1 MMHPRARAMPARLRI
16 ALVVSVLSAGVG
28 LARTANAQAVVAVP
42 GALLGSWEAL
52 SRSESGLGS
61 TIAFAPDNS
70 LTFTMGAM
78 VDMSYRRAGDSL
90 FVRGPDGDLAPA
102 KVAFVHDTLVVT
114 RNGHEQRET
123 RVGPA
128 PASGEGNSLVGMWT
142 YLHYTG
148 VPAFEEYTA
157 AGAYHLRVPI
167 RTLQGNYTAFGD
179 AAMLHLM
186 GDGGGDRNV
195 KFSVVGDTLQ
205 LSWDGQK
212 SRYLRAKPLPLS
224 R

>member
-1 MMHPRARAMPARLRI
+1 M
-16 ALVVSVLSAGVG
+16 VLSVSLLVAAAG
-28 LARTANAQAVVAVP
+28 TAGAQGAVAVP
-42 GALLGSWEAL
+42 GALLGSWEAM
-52 SRSESGLGS
+52 SRSEGGLGS
-61 TIAFAPDNS
+61 TIAFAPDNT

-78 VDMSYRRAGDSL
+78 VDMSYRRSGDSL
-90 FVRGPDGDLAPA
+90 FVTGPDGDLAPA
-102 KVAFVHDTLVVT
+102 KFAFVHDTLVVT
-114 RNGHEQRET
+114 RNGREQREV
-123 RVGPA
+123 RVGSIVA
-128 PASGEGNSLVGMWT
+128 GNPLVGSWT

-157 AGAYHLRVPI
+157 TGAYHLRVPI

-212 SRYLRAKPLPLS
+212 SRYLRARPLPLT

>member
-1 MMHPRARAMPARLRI
+1 MTPSRTRSIFSSARFI
-16 ALVVSVLSAGVG
+16 LVAAPLWLSG
-28 LARTANAQAVVAVP
+28 NAAAQGVVAVP
-42 GALLGSWEAL
+42 GALLGSWEAM
-52 SRSESGLGS
+52 SRSEGGLGS
-61 TIAFAPDNS
+61 TIAFAPDNT

-78 VDMSYRRAGDSL
+78 VDMSYRRSGDSL
-90 FVRGPDGDLAPA
+90 FVTSPNGELAPA

-114 RNGHEQRET
+114 RNGREQRET
-123 RVGPA
+123 RVGSA
-128 PASGEGNSLVGMWT
+128 AAGNSLVGNWP

-148 VPAFEEYTA
+148 VPAYEEYTA
-157 AGAYHLRVPI
+157 TGAYHLRVPI

-205 LSWDGQK
+205 LSWDGQT
-212 SRYLRAKPLPLS
+212 SRYLRAKPLP

>member
-1 MMHPRARAMPARLRI
+1 MKAYRTRSFFSSARMV
-16 ALVVSVLSAGVG
+16 LVVAQLSLAG
-28 LARTANAQAVVAVP
+28 TAKAQGVVAVP
-42 GALLGSWEAL
+42 GALLGSWEAI
-52 SRSESGLGS
+52 SRSEGGLGS
-61 TIAFAPDNS
+61 AIAFAADNT

-78 VDMSYRRAGDSL
+78 VDMSYRRSGDSL
-90 FVRGPDGDLAPA
+90 FVTSPNGDLAPA
-102 KVAFVHDTLVVT
+102 KIAIVHDTLVVT
-114 RNGHEQRET
+114 RKGREQRES
-123 RVGPA
+123 RIGAAVGNNP
-128 PASGEGNSLVGMWT
+128 LVGNWT

-148 VPAFEEYTA
+148 VPAYEVYTA
-157 AGAYHLRVPI
+157 SGAYHLRVPI

-205 LSWDGQK
+205 LSWDGQT
-212 SRYLRAKPLPLS
+212 SRYLRAKPLP

>member
-1 MMHPRARAMPARLRI
+1 
-16 ALVVSVLSAGVG
+16 
-28 LARTANAQAVVAVP
+28 VA
-42 GALLGSWEAL
+42 
-52 SRSESGLGS
+52 
-61 TIAFAPDNS
+61 DN
-70 LTFTMGAM
+70 
-78 VDMSYRRAGDSL
+78 
-90 FVRGPDGDLAPA
+90 P
-102 KVAFVHDTLVVT
+102 
-114 RNGHEQRET
+114 
-123 RVGPA
+123 
-128 PASGEGNSLVGMWT
+128 LVGNWT

-148 VPAFEEYTA
+148 VPAYEEYTV

-205 LSWDGQK
+205 LSWDGQT
-212 SRYLRAKPLPLS
+212 SRYLRAKPLP

>member
-1 MMHPRARAMPARLRI
+1 MTLLRTRPIFSSARVVLVAAPLWLSARAA
-16 ALVVSVLSAGVG
+16 
-28 LARTANAQAVVAVP
+28 AQSTVAVP
-42 GALLGSWEAL
+42 GALLGSWEAI
-52 SRSESGLGS
+52 SRSEGGLGS
-61 TIAFAPDNS
+61 TIAFAADNA

-78 VDMSYRRAGDSL
+78 VDMSYRRTGDSL
-90 FVRGPDGDLAPA
+90 FVTSANGDLAPA
-102 KVAFVHDTLVVT
+102 KIVIVHDTLVVT
-114 RNGHEQRET
+114 RNGREQRES
-123 RVGPA
+123 RIGVAAGDNP
-128 PASGEGNSLVGMWT
+128 LVGNWT

-148 VPAFEEYTA
+148 VPAYEEYTST
-157 AGAYHLRVPI
+157 GAYHLRVPI

-205 LSWDGQK
+205 LSWNGQT
-212 SRYLRAKPLPLS
+212 SRYLRAKPLP

>member
-1 MMHPRARAMPARLRI
+1 MTVLRTSSILSSARVI
-16 ALVVSVLSAGVG
+16 LVAAPLWISGSA
-28 LARTANAQAVVAVP
+28 AAQGAVAVP
-42 GALLGSWEAL
+42 VALLGSWEAI
-52 SRSESGLGS
+52 SRSEGGLGS
-61 TIAFAPDNS
+61 TISFGADNT

-78 VDMSYRRAGDSL
+78 VDMRYRRSGDSL
-90 FVRGPDGDLAPA
+90 FVTGPNGDLAPSKIA
-102 KVAFVHDTLVVT
+102 IARDTLIIT
-114 RNGHEQRET
+114 RNGHEQRES
-123 RVGPA
+123 RIGVAVGDNP
-128 PASGEGNSLVGMWT
+128 LVGHWT

-148 VPAFEEYTA
+148 VPAYEEYTA
-157 AGAYHLRVPI
+157 DGAYHLRVPI

-205 LSWDGQK
+205 LSWDGQT
-212 SRYLRAKPLPLS
+212 SRYLRAKPLP

>member
-1 MMHPRARAMPARLRI
+1 MASPLWFTATA
-16 ALVVSVLSAGVG
+16 SAQG
-28 LARTANAQAVVAVP
+28 VVAVP
-42 GALLGSWEAL
+42 GALLGSWEAI
-52 SRSESGLGS
+52 SRSEGGLGS
-61 TIAFAPDNS
+61 AIAFAADNT

-78 VDMSYRRAGDSL
+78 VDMSYRRSGDSL
-90 FVRGPDGDLAPA
+90 FVTSPSGDLAPA
-102 KVAFVHDTLVVT
+102 KIAIVHDTLVVT
-114 RNGHEQRET
+114 RKGREQRE
-123 RVGPA
+123 RRMGAAVGNNP
-128 PASGEGNSLVGMWT
+128 LVGNWT

-148 VPAFEEYTA
+148 VPAYEEYTA
-157 AGAYHLRVPI
+157 TGAYHLRVPI

-205 LSWDGQK
+205 LSWDGQT
-212 SRYLRAKPLPLS
+212 SRYLRAKPLP

>member
-1 MMHPRARAMPARLRI
+1 MTQSRPRSILSSACVILVAAPLWLAGI
-16 ALVVSVLSAGVG
+16 AA
-28 LARTANAQAVVAVP
+28 AQGVVAVP
-42 GALLGSWEAL
+42 GALLGSWEAI
-52 SRSESGLGS
+52 SRSEGGLGS

-78 VDMSYRRAGDSL
+78 VDMSYRRSGDSL
-90 FVRGPDGDLAPA
+90 LVTSSDGDLAPA
-102 KVAFVHDTLVVT
+102 KIAFVHDTLVVT
-114 RNGHEQRET
+114 RNGREQRET
-123 RVGPA
+123 RIGSAVA
-128 PASGEGNSLVGMWT
+128 GNPLVGNWT

-148 VPAFEEYTA
+148 VPAYEEYTA
-157 AGAYHLRVPI
+157 TGTYHLRVPI

-195 KFSVVGDTLQ
+195 RFSVVGDTLQ
-205 LSWDGQK
+205 LSWDGQT
-212 SRYLRAKPLPLS
+212 SRYLRAKPLP

>member
-1 MMHPRARAMPARLRI
+1 MMTFRTRSILGSVNIILGASLLWLAGI
-16 ALVVSVLSAGVG
+16 ASAQG
-28 LARTANAQAVVAVP
+28 VVAVP
-42 GALLGSWEAL
+42 GALLGSWEAI
-52 SRSESGLGS
+52 SRSEGGLGS
-61 TIAFAPDNS
+61 TIAFAPDNT

-78 VDMSYRRAGDSL
+78 VDMSYRRSGDSL
-90 FVRGPDGDLAPA
+90 FVTSPDGDLAPA
-102 KVAFVHDTLVVT
+102 KIAFVHDTLVVT
-114 RNGHEQRET
+114 RNGREQRESRIGAAVT
-123 RVGPA
+123 DNP
-128 PASGEGNSLVGMWT
+128 LVGNWT

-148 VPAFEEYTA
+148 VPAYEEYTA
-157 AGAYHLRVPI
+157 TGAYHLRVPI

-205 LSWDGQK
+205 LAWDGQT
-212 SRYLRAKPLPLS
+212 SRYLRAKPLP